1 MFSNSKV
8 RNNVKV
14 RWINWAQDAT
24 ENLVLTEKPEG
35 IFVESTIINH
45 GEKNFTTKYTVTCE
59 PSWKIKTL
67 NLKLVETKEEI
78 KLESDGW

>member
-1 MFSNSKV
+1 
-8 RNNVKV
+8 VKV